1 MNKRFLYK
9 EGIIKKLGN
18 GFESDV
24 YLYNDSGKDVVLKLF
39 RECPSLDNK
48 ELKLI
53 LLNEKKELLNNFRL
67 IHRIYDRNNKFIGYT
82 LPYEPSETL
91 NNYICKSKK
100 TKINILN
107 MLQEKYQE
115 LNENDIFIGDYNY
128 TNFGIK
134 DNKLILY
141 DVDNY
146 SIDGYDFDI
155 KDNFMNDYFKRA
167 NKNDNID
174 YYCFNLFTLSF
185 MTRII
190 PEAIIRQMRIN
201 GLPKEFRNE
210 DCKNIYRSLFKI
222 NDDFIKE
229 KLDNGDDITLIKCM
243 KKGLFK

>member
-1 MNKRFLYK
+1 MDKRFLYK

-18 GFESDV
+18 GIESDV
-24 YLYNDSGKDVVLKLF
+24 YLYNDSGKDVALKLF

-67 IHRIYDRNNKFIGYT
+67 IHRIYDRDNKFIGYT

-91 NNYICKSKK
+91 NNYICKGKK

-115 LNENDIFIGDYNY
+115 LNENDILIGDYNY

-146 SIDGYDFDI
+146 SIDGFDFDI

-167 NKNDNID
+167 NKKDNID

-201 GLPKEFRNE
+201 GLPKEFKND

-229 KLDNGDDITLIKCM
+229 KLDNGDDMTLIKCM